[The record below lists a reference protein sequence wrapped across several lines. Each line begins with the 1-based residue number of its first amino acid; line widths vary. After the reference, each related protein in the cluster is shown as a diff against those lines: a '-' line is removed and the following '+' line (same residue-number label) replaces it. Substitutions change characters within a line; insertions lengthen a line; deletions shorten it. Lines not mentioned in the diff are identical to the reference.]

1 MDGGTSQSGFSGGLP
16 APFALPGV
24 AAAVIAIRSPL
35 LDDFPQAVADLG
47 VHELGH
53 GLGLYHTTEPFA
65 DRHDPI
71 RDTAECP
78 LACDRD
84 GDGVVFAS
92 ECGSQGRGVPP
103 ARAPPTT

>member
-1 MDGGTSQSGFSGGLP
+1 M
-16 APFALPGV
+16 
-24 AAAVIAIRSPL
+24 IAIRSPL
-35 LDDFPQAVADLG
+35 LDDFQAVADLG
-47 VHELGH
+47 VHERPVRPS
-53 GLGLYHTTEPFA
+53 GLYHTTEPFA